1 MANQLYPLAKEALL
15 GGDLALDTDNIK
27 AILVAE
33 AYDAADQYLSDV
45 VTAVATSGNLTGK
58 TITVGTFD
66 TDDIVYTAVAAGTAI
81 GYIIVYQD
89 TGTSTT
95 SRLIAHIDTATGLPV
110 TPDGT
115 DITVAVN
122 AAGWFTL

>member
-27 AILVAE
+27 SMLVRE
-33 AYDAADQYLSDV
+33 AYNAADQFLDDV
-45 VTAVATSGNLTGK
+45 IAAVATSVNLTTK
-58 TITVGTFD
+58 TITLGTFD
-66 TDDIVYTAVAAGTAI
+66 TDDIVHTAVGSGAAI
-81 GYIIVYQD
+81 NYIILYQD
-89 TGTSTT
+89 TGASAT

-122 AAGWFTL
+122 ALGWFTL